1 MNKLNIGLI
10 GKKNYKYNNKLTLL
24 IPTINQMR
32 GDNEISENLFWQEV
46 NLFSQTPSDNI
57 AQLALAGI
65 DFTTLSE
72 YMYFLLIFQQLK
84 VINNQ
89 NNNKSQLFIDMNLW
103 DLELKEDNYNGSVTL
118 NDRNGIVINE
128 TIYEELSELV
138 CYFTC
143 RKRTNPKKFGNE
155 YAKKKRIEVE
165 IKKLEKLKEKQD
177 KDDSNLFDKLILRL
191 VCNANFPYN
200 FTTIGE
206 VTLFEFMYSLK
217 QIDKDISVNDVMQ
230 SRFYGA
236 EVNKLP
242 QEVFSRYVI

>member
-1 MNKLNIGLI
+1 MSKLNIGLI
-10 GKKNYKYNNKLTLL
+10 GKKSYKYNDKLILL
-24 IPTINQMR
+24 IPTINQIRDDEM
-32 GDNEISENLFWQEV
+32 SENSFWQEV

-65 DFTTLSE
+65 DFTELSE
-72 YMYFLLIFQQLK
+72 YMYFLLVFQQLK
-84 VINNQ
+84 LINKQ
-89 NNNKSQLFIDMNLW
+89 NNNKSQLFINMNLW
-103 DLELKEDNYNGSVTL
+103 DLELKEDNSNGSITL
-118 NDRNGIVINE
+118 NDTNGIVINE
-128 TIYEELSELV
+128 TIYGELSELV
-138 CYFTC
+138 CYFAC
-143 RKRTNPKKFGNE
+143 REKTKAKKFGNE
-155 YAKKKRIEVE
+155 FAKKKRIEVE
-165 IKKLEKLKEKQD
+165 IKKLEKLQQQQD

-236 EVNKLP
+236 DVNKLP
-242 QEVFSRYVI
+242 QEVFNRYVI